1 MSNYSFNKS
10 KIFFKKASKL
20 IPMASQTYS
29 KSYVNFDLNK
39 SPMFLDRG
47 NGSYVWD
54 IDNNKYLDYIMALL
68 PNILGYNDKE
78 INNSI
83 NRQLKKG
90 ISFSLATTLEYE
102 LAKLLVEI
110 VPSADMVRFA
120 KNGSDVTGA
129 AIRLSRAITSRKK
142 IIVCGYHGWHDW
154 YIGST
159 EKGLGVP
166 EEIKKLTVSVEFN
179 NFKKIKSLFE
189 RDPHDYAALIIE
201 PEGSEIQ
208 NNNFL
213 KKIRAITKKYKTI
226 LIFDEI
232 VSGFRV
238 DIGGAQKK
246 YNVIPDLTT
255 LGKAMA
261 NGMPLSALVG
271 KRKFMKLNE
280 EIFFSG
286 TFSGEALSL
295 AASMATIK
303 KLKNENIT
311 EQLLEHGFKL
321 KNDLNNEI
329 SSLNLDDVLEFQ
341 GPDWRPFLKVTK
353 KEYINKNLMQKIR
366 NEFINE
372 GILFGTALNLSLP
385 HIEQNIYELTLKKTS
400 NVLKQV
406 KKSINANNFGS
417 SSKIKKIFDVRNNIK
432 K

>member
-1 MSNYSFNKS
+1 MSNYSFDKS
-10 KIFFKKASKL
+10 KIFFEKASKL

-83 NRQLKKG
+83 NKQLKKG

-159 EKGLGVP
+159 EKDLGVP

-189 RDPHDYAALIIE
+189 KGPRDYAALIIE
-201 PEGSEIQ
+201 PEGAEIQ

-213 KKIRAITKKYKTI
+213 KKVRAITKKYKTI

-295 AASMATIK
+295 AASLSTIK

-311 EQLLEHGFKL
+311 EQLLKHGLKL

-329 SSLNLDDVLEFQ
+329 SSLNLDNVLEFQ
-341 GPDWRPFLKVTK
+341 GPDWRPFLKVKK
-353 KEYINKNLMQKIR
+353 KEYINKNLMQIIR

-372 GILFGTALNLSLP
+372 GILFGTALNLSYP
-385 HIEQNIYELTLKKTS
+385 HIKQNIYELTLKKTS

-406 KKSINANNFGS
+406 KKSMKANNFGS
-417 SSKIKKIFDVRNNIK
+417 SSKIKKIFNVRNSVK

>member
-10 KIFFKKASKL
+10 KIFLEKASKL

-83 NRQLKKG
+83 NKQLKKG

-159 EKGLGVP
+159 EKDLGVP

-189 RDPHDYAALIIE
+189 RGPCDYAALIIE

-238 DIGGAQKK
+238 DIGGAQRK

-295 AASMATIK
+295 AASLATIK

-311 EQLLEHGFKL
+311 EQLLEHGLKL

-341 GPDWRPFLKVTK
+341 GPDWRPFLKVIK

-385 HIEQNIYELTLKKTS
+385 HIKQNIYELTLKKTS

-406 KKSINANNFGS
+406 KKIINANNFGS
-417 SSKIKKIFDVRNNIK
+417 SPKVKKIFNVRNNIK